1 MRGLGNET
9 VGKKAS
15 YLLVE
20 STVGMIAGYVLW
32 LVLSTLTS
40 PTAIGIASTV
50 ISLSIIFSQIIDLAV
65 PTGSTRFL
73 GKSFSDGNAED
84 TRVLVRGSLLILC
97 SSIIVCSVLIL
108 VFKEWLTPSFG
119 IDLTIILILLVGISV
134 IVNLLRSI
142 LIASL
147 KTESLPKI
155 MVASS
160 MIRIIL
166 AIILVLFG
174 TGATGITTGY
184 VIGFGSGIVLLSFT
198 LVTSLKPVKKE
209 PTMSLFDGCK
219 SILVASIPSWI
230 PRVLAVVGAHLGT
243 VVVFG
248 TYGADQAGSYFIAMA
263 IFYAI
268 DAIKN
273 SLFSI
278 AFPIVSAMDDKRKR
292 LVWRIIKMSLVVSLP
307 ISSTAIVYSNETLG
321 LIGPNYVQASIPLKI
336 ILLSIFPLTVILGVS
351 TLVYSYGNYWQVFGI
366 GIGLNVPRVLLYFML
381 VPLYGSVGAALSFT
395 IGSIVGF
402 IVSII
407 IAERIR
413 MMIRWKELSLI
424 FAIPTGIAFTFYY
437 FHVTYII
444 GIPVILSLSILLMIA
459 SRILSKS
466 EMQETLDA
474 LPDRIGKPL
483 IKILNKLWREPN
495 I

>member
-1 MRGLGNET
+1 
-9 VGKKAS
+9 
-15 YLLVE
+15 
-20 STVGMIAGYVLW
+20 
-32 LVLSTLTS
+32 
-40 PTAIGIASTV
+40 
-50 ISLSIIFSQIIDLAV
+50 
-65 PTGSTRFL
+65 
-73 GKSFSDGNAED
+73 
-84 TRVLVRGSLLILC
+84 
-97 SSIIVCSVLIL
+97 
-108 VFKEWLTPSFG
+108 
-119 IDLTIILILLVGISV
+119 
-134 IVNLLRSI
+134 
-142 LIASL
+142 
-147 KTESLPKI
+147 
-155 MVASS
+155 
-160 MIRIIL
+160 
-166 AIILVLFG
+166 
-174 TGATGITTGY
+174 
-184 VIGFGSGIVLLSFT
+184 
-198 LVTSLKPVKKE
+198 
-209 PTMSLFDGCK
+209 
-219 SILVASIPSWI
+219 
-230 PRVLAVVGAHLGT
+230 
-243 VVVFG
+243 
-248 TYGADQAGSYFIAMA
+248 MA

-278 AFPIVSAMDDKRKR
+278 ALPIVSAMDDKRKR

-307 ISSTAIVYSNETLG
+307 ISSTAIVYSNEALG

-336 ILLSIFPLTVILGVS
+336 ILLSIFPLTLILGIS

-366 GIGLNVPRVLLYFML
+366 GMGLNVPRVLLYFTL

-413 MMIRWKELSLI
+413 MMIRWNELSLI

-444 GIPVILSLSILLMIA
+444 GIPIILSLSILLMIA

-483 IKILNKLWREPN
+483 INILNKLWREPKHYLVPLSPSK
-495 I
+495 IGISY

>member
-1 MRGLGNET
+1 
-9 VGKKAS
+9 
-15 YLLVE
+15 
-20 STVGMIAGYVLW
+20 MIAGYVLW
-32 LVLSTLTS
+32 LVLSALTTPS
-40 PTAIGIASTV
+40 VIGIASTV

-73 GKSFSDGNAED
+73 GKSFSEGNAED
-84 TRVLVRGSLLILC
+84 TQVLVKGSLLILC
-97 SSIIVCSVLIL
+97 SSIIVSSLLIL
-108 VFKEWLTPSFG
+108 VFKQWLTPSFG
-119 IDLTIILILLVGISV
+119 IDLTIILILLIGISV

-147 KTESLPKI
+147 KTKSLPKI

-160 MIRIIL
+160 MIRITL

-184 VIGFGSGIVLLSFT
+184 VIGFGSAIILLSLT
-198 LVTSLKPVKKE
+198 LVTNLKPVKKE
-209 PTMSLFDGCK
+209 STMSLFNGCK
-219 SILVASIPSWI
+219 SILVASVPSWI
-230 PRVLAVVGAHLGT
+230 PRVLAVIGAHLGT
-243 VVVFG
+243 GVVFG

-273 SLFSI
+273 SLFSV

-292 LVWRIIKMSLVVSLP
+292 LVWRIIKMSLIVSLP

-321 LIGPNYVQASIPLKI
+321 IIGPNYVQASIPLKI
-336 ILLSIFPLTVILGVS
+336 ILLSIFPLTLILGIS
-351 TLVYSYGNYWQVFGI
+351 TLVYSYGNYWQVLAI
-366 GIGLNVPRVLLYFML
+366 GLGLNVPRVLLYFIL
-381 VPLYGSVGAALSFT
+381 VPMFGSVGAALSFT
-395 IGSIVGF
+395 IGSIAGL

-407 IAERIR
+407 IAERVR
-413 MMIRWKELSLI
+413 MMIHWRELALI
-424 FAIPTGIAFTFYY
+424 FVIPTGIALTFDY
-437 FHVTYII
+437 FHVIYII
-444 GIPVILSLSILLMIA
+444 GIPVILSLSIMLMIV

-466 EMQETLDA
+466 EVQETFDS
-474 LPDRIGKPL
+474 LPDSIGKPL

>member
-1 MRGLGNET
+1 MGLGSET

-40 PTAIGIASTV
+40 PTVIGIASTV

-73 GKSFSDGNAED
+73 GKTFSDDNAEE
-84 TRVLVRGSLLILC
+84 TQVLVRGSFLIVCL
-97 SSIIVCSVLIL
+97 SIIVCSVLIL
-108 VFKEWLTPSFG
+108 VFKQWLTPSFG
-119 IDLTIILILLVGISV
+119 IDLTIILILLIGISV

-147 KTESLPKI
+147 RTISLPKI

-160 MIRIIL
+160 LIRIVL
-166 AIILVLFG
+166 AIVLVLLG

-184 VIGFGSGIVLLSFT
+184 VIGFGSAIVFLSFA
-198 LVTSLKPVKKE
+198 LVASLRPVKKE

-219 SILVASIPSWI
+219 LILVASVPSWI

-248 TYGADQAGSYFIAMA
+248 TVGADQAGSYFIAMA

-273 SLFSI
+273 SLFSV
-278 AFPIVSAMDDKRKR
+278 AFPMVSAMDDKRKR

-307 ISSTAIVYSNETLG
+307 ISSTAIVYSNEALG
-321 LIGPNYVQASIPLKI
+321 LIGPNYVQASIPLQI
-336 ILLSIFPLTVILGVS
+336 ILLSIFPLTLILGIS
-351 TLVYSYGNYWQVFGI
+351 TLIYSYGNYWQVFGI
-366 GIGLNVPRVLLYFML
+366 GLALNAPRVLLYFLL
-381 VPLYGSVGAALSFT
+381 VPLYGSEGAALSFT
-395 IGSIVGF
+395 VGSITGF

-413 MMIRWKELSLI
+413 MMIRWKELALI
-424 FAIPTGIAFTFYY
+424 FAIPTGIAFTFDY
-437 FHVTYII
+437 FHIPYIV
-444 GIPVILSLSILLMIA
+444 GIPLILSLSILIMIA

-466 EMQETLDA
+466 EVQETIDA
-474 LPDRIGKPL
+474 LPDRVGKPL
-483 IKILNKLWREPN
+483 IRILNKLWGEPN